1 MREKSCSY
9 SAHPVSQMR
18 RFVTESITTFLWE
31 TGDTS
36 HDTVLSTCDSEGLGF
51 LRLTLEVSFLNFV
64 TAASLKAPRFGMPL
78 ASMVKP
84 SKGLLVWVAIESNIR
99 CYLSM
104 AK

>member
-1 MREKSCSY
+1 
-9 SAHPVSQMR
+9 MR

-51 LRLTLEVSFLNFV
+51 LRLPQAFLPV
-64 TAASLKAPRFGMPL
+64 RAASLKAPRFGMPL